1 MQQQWD
7 YENILQ
13 LYDKP
18 LLDLIYQAYTV
29 HQRFFNTR
37 KIEACALLSIKTGSC
52 PEDCTY
58 CSQSGHYK
66 TTIEKNK
73 LLDVNTVLEKAKRAK
88 LKGAKRFCMGAAWRS
103 PPEKNINDLTEII
116 RAVKNL
122 GMETCMTLGMLDSE
136 QAIKLKN
143 AGLDYYN
150 HNLDTSREYYPNIVS
165 TRTYDDR
172 VKTLDT
178 IAKAGLKTCCGGI
191 IGLGETKQDR
201 VNLILELTK
210 LNSTPESIPINNLIP
225 VEGTPLAEV
234 KKLEP
239 LETVRTIA
247 TTRILFPK
255 SKIRLSAGRE
265 LLSDEMHALCFM
277 AGANSIFLGDTLL
290 TAKNSEPSRDMHVLS
305 KLGMKLEA

>member
-1 MQQQWD
+1 MQQQWN
-7 YENILQ
+7 YEKILQ

-29 HQRFFNTR
+29 HQQFFNTHE
-37 KIEACALLSIKTGSC
+37 IEACALLSIKTGNC

-103 PPEKNINDLTEII
+103 PPKKNINDLIKII
-116 RAVKNL
+116 HAVKNL

-136 QAIKLKN
+136 QAIKLKK

-150 HNLDTSREYYPNIVS
+150 HNLDTSREYYPNIIS
-165 TRTYDDR
+165 TRTYEDR
-172 VKTLDT
+172 IKTLDN

-210 LNSTPESIPINNLIP
+210 LNSTPESIPINNLVP

-265 LLSDEMHALCFM
+265 ILSDEMHALCFM

-290 TAKNSEPSRDMHVLS
+290 TAKNSEPSRDMHILS